1 MKKLILAMA
10 MVVAMAT
17 GAVAAGYDYIEP
29 TRCDVSNCS
38 PDFYSPGPLRC
49 EISDC
54 TIIPPETPVDSLNR
68 SLSQPAYAVVSI
80 AAAPFHLLAVPYKAL
95 QTVPYFGNWADLLR
109 VPFEIPA
116 AILAAPM
123 LGIEYLAQ

>member
-38 PDFYSPGPLRC
+38 
-49 EISDC
+49 
-54 TIIPPETPVDSLNR
+54 R

-123 LGIEYLAQ
+123 LGIESM